1 MERAETMNALAGAKT
16 FDAYVAAAKALL
28 AGAGLQPTEEKPIPY
43 GLRLNLQQNG
53 EIVPLTLY
61 YGKKGFSLVLAGK
74 DGVLKAKLAALFQ
87 LAPTTSPLAEA
98 ALFDSPPKS
107 NKPYGFEALEGFESG
122 WIGTDES
129 GKGDVFG
136 PLVVA
141 AVAVNPTIVGELERI
156 GVKDCK
162 QLSDKKVSEF
172 AGKIRQICQGHF
184 QELILMPSRYNSLY
198 KTLKQEG
205 KNLNHL
211 MGWAHARVIED
222 TLAIAP
228 CKFAIAD
235 KFADVRLIE
244 NRLMARGRNVVLI
257 QKTQAEQ
264 NIAVAAASVLARDS
278 FLRGLASLSQKYGV
292 DFPKGAGTP
301 VAAAIRQFV
310 AQQGK
315 ELLAEVGKVHFRTFE
330 GVL

>member
-1 MERAETMNALAGAKT
+1 MKQFAGIKT
-16 FDAYVAAAKALL
+16 FDAYVAAVKALL
-28 AGAGLQPTEEKPIPY
+28 ADENIRLIDEKSIQY
-43 GLRLNLQQNG
+43 GLRLNLQQAD
-53 EIVPLTLY
+53 EKVPLTLY

-74 DGVLKAKLAALFQ
+74 SGVLKAKLAALFH
-87 LAPTTSPLAEA
+87 LAPDVSQATES
-98 ALFDSPPKS
+98 ALFAAAPKS
-107 NKPYGFEALEGFESG
+107 DKPYGFETLEGFESG

-141 AVAVNPTIVGELERI
+141 AVAVNPAIVTELERI

-162 QLSDKKVSEF
+162 QLSDKKVAEF
-172 AGKIRQICQGHF
+172 ATQIRQICQGRY
-184 QELILMPSRYNSLY
+184 QELTLMPSRYNSLY
-198 KTLKQEG
+198 ATLKQEG

-222 TLAIAP
+222 TLEIAP
-228 CKFAIAD
+228 CQFVIAD

-244 NRLMARGRNVVLI
+244 SKLMARGRSIVLV
-257 QKTQAEQ
+257 QKTQAEN

-278 FLRGLASLSQKYGV
+278 FLRGLASLSKQYGV
-292 DFPKGAGTP
+292 EFPKGAGTP
-301 VAAAIRQFV
+301 VAAALKQFV
-310 AQQGK
+310 AQHGK
-315 ELLAEVGKVHFRTFE
+315 SLLPEVGKVHFRTFE

>member
-1 MERAETMNALAGAKT
+1 MERVEKMNALTGAKT
-16 FDAYVAAAKALL
+16 FEDYVAAVKALL
-28 AGAGLQPTEEKPIPY
+28 SAASIGWSGEKPVPY
-43 GLRLNLQQNG
+43 GLRLDLRQG
-53 EIVPLTLY
+53 DETAPLTLY

-74 DGVLKAKLAALFQ
+74 SGVLKAKLEALLQ
-87 LAPTTSPLAEA
+87 LAPPPASVSEP

-107 NKPYGFEALEGFESG
+107 DKPYGFETLEGFESG

-141 AVAVNPTIVGELERI
+141 AVAVNPMIVSELERI
-156 GVKDCK
+156 GVRDCK
-162 QLSDKKVSEF
+162 QLSDKKVAEF
-172 AGKIRQICQGHF
+172 AAKIRQSCQGRH
-184 QELILMPSRYNSLY
+184 QELVLMPSRYNSLY
-198 KTLKQEG
+198 AALKQEG

-228 CKFAIAD
+228 CNFAIAD

-244 NRLMARGRNVVLI
+244 NRLMVRGRSVKLI

-278 FLRGLASLSQKYGV
+278 FLKGLSGLSQKYGQ

-301 VAAAIRQFV
+301 VAAAIRLFV
-310 AQQGK
+310 ARHGK
-315 ELLAEVGKVHFRTFE
+315 QLLTEVGKVHFRTFE

>member
-1 MERAETMNALAGAKT
+1 MNALNAAKT

-28 AGAGLQPTEEKPIPY
+28 AGAGLQPIDEKPIPY

-53 EIVPLTLY
+53 ESVPLTLY

-74 DGVLKAKLAALFQ
+74 DGVLKAKLATLFQ
-87 LAPTTSPLAEA
+87 LAPTTSPATSPATES

-107 NKPYGFEALEGFESG
+107 DKPYGFETLTGFESG

-162 QLSDKKVSEF
+162 QLSDKKVAEF
-172 AGKIRQICQGHF
+172 AAKIRQICQGRF

-198 KTLKQEG
+198 ATLKQEG

-211 MGWAHARVIED
+211 MGWAHARVLED
-222 TLAIAP
+222 TLAMAP

-244 NRLMARGRNVVLI
+244 NRLMARGRTVVLI

-278 FLRGLASLSQKYGV
+278 FLRGLAGLSQKYGV

-310 AQQGK
+310 AKQGK
-315 ELLAEVGKVHFRTFE
+315 ELLPEVGKVHFRTFE

>member
-1 MERAETMNALAGAKT
+1 MSALAGAKT
-16 FDAYVAAAKALL
+16 FETYVAAVKALL
-28 AGAGLQPTEEKPIPY
+28 AGAGIGLSGEKPVPY
-43 GLRLNLQQNG
+43 GLRLDLRQAD
-53 EIVPLTLY
+53 ETVPLTLY

-74 DGVLKAKLAALFQ
+74 AGALKAKAEALFG
-87 LAPTTSPLAEA
+87 LAPTSPPTSEA
-98 ALFDSPPKS
+98 ALFDSAPKS
-107 NKPYGFEALEGFESG
+107 DKPYGFEALTGFESG

-141 AVAVNPTIVGELERI
+141 AVAVNPAIVSELERI

-162 QLSDKKVSEF
+162 QLSDKKVGEF
-172 AGKIRQICQGHF
+172 AAKIRQICQGRY
-184 QELILMPSRYNSLY
+184 QELVLMPSRYNSLY
-198 KTLKQEG
+198 ATLKQEG

-228 CKFAIAD
+228 CNFAIAD

-244 NRLMARGRNVVLI
+244 NRLMARGRAVKLI

-278 FLRGLASLSQKYGV
+278 FLNGLAGLSQKYGV
-292 DFPKGAGTP
+292 EFRKGAGTR

-310 AQQGK
+310 AQHSKQS
-315 ELLAEVGKVHFRTFE
+315 LPEVGKVHFRTFE

>member
-1 MERAETMNALAGAKT
+1 MNALNGAKT
-16 FDAYVAAAKALL
+16 FDGYVAAAKALL
-28 AGAGLQPTEEKPIPY
+28 AGAGLQPTDEKSIPY

-53 EIVPLTLY
+53 ETAPLTLY

-87 LAPTTSPLAEA
+87 LAPSSSPVSES
-98 ALFDSPPKS
+98 ALFDSAPKS
-107 NKPYGFEALEGFESG
+107 DKPYGFEALEGFESG

-141 AVAVNPTIVGELERI
+141 AVAVNPAIVAELERI

-162 QLSDKKVSEF
+162 QLSDKKVAEF
-172 AGKIRQICQGHF
+172 AGKIRQIAQGRY
-184 QELILMPSRYNSLY
+184 QELILLPNRYNSLY
-198 KTLKQEG
+198 ATLKKEG

-228 CKFAIAD
+228 CNFAIAD

-244 NRLMARGRNVVLI
+244 NRLMARGRTVVLI
-257 QKTQAEQ
+257 QKTHAEN

-278 FLRGLASLSQKYGV
+278 FLRGLAGLSQKYGV

-301 VAAAIRQFV
+301 VAAAIRQFL

-315 ELLAEVGKVHFRTFE
+315 ELLPEVGKVHFRTFE

>member
-1 MERAETMNALAGAKT
+1 MSALAGAKT
-16 FDAYVAAAKALL
+16 FEAYVAAVKALL
-28 AGAGLQPTEEKPIPY
+28 AGANIKLSSEKPIPY
-43 GLRLNLQQNG
+43 GLRLDLRQAD
-53 EIVPLTLY
+53 ETVPLTLY

-74 DGVLKAKLAALFQ
+74 AGVLKAKLEALFD
-87 LAPTTSPLAEA
+87 LAPTPSSISEA
-98 ALFDSPPKS
+98 ALFDAAPKS
-107 NKPYGFEALEGFESG
+107 DKPYGFEALAGFESG

-141 AVAVNPTIVGELERI
+141 AVAVNPAIVSELGRI

-162 QLSDKKVSEF
+162 QLSDKKVAEF
-172 AGKIRQICQGHF
+172 ADKIRQIAQGRY
-184 QELILMPSRYNSLY
+184 QELILPPSRYNSLY
-198 KTLKQEG
+198 ATLKKEG

-228 CKFAIAD
+228 CNFAIAD

-244 NRLMARGRNVVLI
+244 NKLMARGRTVVLI
-257 QKTQAEQ
+257 QKTHAEQ

-278 FLRGLASLSQKYGV
+278 FLRGLAGLSQKYGV

-310 AQQGK
+310 AQHGK
-315 ELLAEVGKVHFRTFE
+315 QSLPEVGKVHFRTFE